1 MPWIQCYYDHRI
13 TQARFCCSCLP
24 GSELFS
30 LGGNM
35 ADKNSGNDS
44 TAKPLRKKATRARKE
59 AASSVDLREPASILD
74 KINPQSSDDEIT
86 ASVEERIIALQKHYG
101 LEKYHVL
108 LLFDDDDDITA
119 WHSNRL
125 YSAASSS
132 ADKPILLLVNSL
144 GGQIEPAY
152 LISKT
157 CKRLSDGHFVVA
169 VPRKAKSAA
178 TLICLGASAIH
189 MGQMSE
195 LGPIDPQL
203 NGLPALGMQNALQ
216 VLADLSCKYPG
227 AGDMLSRYLKEKLD
241 LRILGYFDRIAESA
255 VQYAERLLAGKT
267 FADDFDATAL
277 ADHFVNH
284 YKDHGFVIDADEA
297 EKYLGKGIINVGTPE
312 YQFANA
318 VYELT
323 DFLAFVLRRIF
334 KKQFDFVGG
343 TGDFRLF
350 SLRSDDD

>member
-1 MPWIQCYYDHRI
+1 
-13 TQARFCCSCLP
+13 
-24 GSELFS
+24 
-30 LGGNM
+30 M
-35 ADKNSGNDS
+35 ADKDTDS
-44 TAKPLRKKATRARKE
+44 QSTEKPARKKTARAKKE

-74 KINPQSSDDEIT
+74 KIKPSSSDDEIT
-86 ASVEERIIALQKHYG
+86 ASVEERITALQKHYG

-108 LLFDDDDDITA
+108 LLFDDEDEITA

-132 ADKPILLLVNSL
+132 SEKPILLLVNSL

-157 CKRLSDGHFVVA
+157 CKRLSDGGFVVA

-216 VLADLSCKYPG
+216 VLSDLSCKYPG
-227 AGDMLSRYLKEKLD
+227 AGDMLSSYLKEKLD

-255 VQYAERLLAGKT
+255 VQYAERLLAGKS
-267 FADDFDATAL
+267 FADGFDATKL

-297 EKYLGKGIINVGTPE
+297 EKYLGNDVIKVGTQE
-312 YQFANA
+312 YQFANS

-323 DFLAFVLRRIF
+323 DFLAFVLPRVF

-350 SLRSDDD
+350 PLRKEDD